1 MNHIDKFQNL
11 NEINQLLME
20 EILYKQYVEELQLK
34 FDVFHDK

>member
-1 MNHIDKFQNL
+1 MNHIDKYQNL

-20 EILYKQYVEELQLK
+20 EILYKQFVEELQLI